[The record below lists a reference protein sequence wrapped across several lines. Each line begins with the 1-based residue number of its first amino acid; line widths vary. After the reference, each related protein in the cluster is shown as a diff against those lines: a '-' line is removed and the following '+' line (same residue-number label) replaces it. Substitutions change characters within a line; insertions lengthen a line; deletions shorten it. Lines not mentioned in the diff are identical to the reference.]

1 MGLAAGGRMKQKI
14 YPDPHG
20 LDVWDPAARSR
31 AYVHI
36 VNSELWREITGE
48 AAPPTPV
55 SAKSYTQAGL
65 PWFEL
70 YDEHAPALDPTAAL
84 GGVKSIKELD
94 DEPVP
99 TPNVKRLWWKHQ
111 GTVAVDDGDW

>member
-1 MGLAAGGRMKQKI
+1 MASVVA
-14 YPDPHG
+14 
-20 LDVWDPAARSR
+20 VASR
-31 AYVHI
+31 DEHLPRRAIISWRVR
-36 VNSELWREITGE
+36 LTWREIAGE